1 MARFTRSD
9 IRAIVG
15 EACNDEI
22 ENKLIA
28 LHLGVVDPLTDDVAR
43 YKADADKLL
52 DVQRE
57 LDDLKAAGNDDYKQ
71 KYEDEHTALE
81 NLKQSIADEKALA
94 EKSSL
99 YRLLLQESG
108 IDPKRIDAVLRVSD
122 LTKVEV
128 KDGSIVDSK
137 ALAESIKT
145 EWADFVVK
153 PGAKGDKPD
162 TPPADG
168 GEITKEAFDTMSLS
182 DKMAFANSHPAEY
195 AEFTK

>member
-28 LHLGVVDPLTDDVAR
+28 LHLGVVDPLKDDVAR

-57 LDDLKAAGNDDYKQ
+57 LDDLKAAGSDDYKQ

-168 GEITKEAFDTMSLS
+168 GEMTKEAFDTMSLS

>member
-15 EACNDEI
+15 EVCNDEI

-28 LHLGVVDPLTDDVAR
+28 LHLGVVDPLKDDVAR

-52 DVQRE
+52 DVQKE
-57 LDDLKAAGNDDYKQ
+57 LDDLKAAGNEDYKQ

-81 NLKQSIADEKALA
+81 NLRQSIADEKALA

-108 IDPKRIDAVLRVSD
+108 IDPKRIDAVLRVAD

-128 KDGSIVDSK
+128 KDGKLVDSK

-168 GEITKEAFDTMSLS
+168 GEMTKEAFDTMSLS

>member
-28 LHLGVVDPLTDDVAR
+28 LHLGVVDPLKDDAAR

-71 KYEDEHTALE
+71 KYEDEHAALE

-137 ALAESIKT
+137 SLAESIKT

-168 GEITKEAFDTMSLS
+168 GEMTKEAFDTMSLS

>member
-9 IRAIVG
+9 IRAIIG
-15 EACNDEI
+15 EVCTDEI

-28 LHLGVVDPLTDDVAR
+28 LHLGVVDPLKDDVAR
-43 YKADADKLL
+43 YKADADRLL
-52 DVQRE
+52 GVQEE
-57 LDDLKAAGNDDYKQ
+57 LDQLKAAGDGGYKQ

-94 EKSSL
+94 EKSGL
-99 YRLLLQESG
+99 YRQLLQEAG
-108 IDPKRIDAVLRVSD
+108 IDPKRVDTVLRVAD

-128 KDGSIVDSK
+128 KDGKLVDSK
-137 ALAESIKT
+137 ALADSIKT

-162 TPPADG
+162 NPPAGG
-168 GEITKEAFDTMSLS
+168 GEMTKEAFDSMSLS
-182 DKMAFANSHPAEY
+182 DKMAFANSNPAKY

>member
-28 LHLGVVDPLTDDVAR
+28 LHLGVVDPLKDDVAR

-57 LDDLKAAGNDDYKQ
+57 LDDLKVAGNDDYKQ
-71 KYEDEHTALE
+71 KYEDEHAALE

-162 TPPADG
+162 TPPANG
-168 GEITKEAFDTMSLS
+168 GEMTKEAFDTMSLS

>member
-28 LHLGVVDPLTDDVAR
+28 LHLGVVDPLKDDVAR

-71 KYEDEHTALE
+71 KYEDEHAALE

-162 TPPADG
+162 TPPANG
-168 GEITKEAFDTMSLS
+168 GEMTKEAFDTMSLS

>member
-15 EACNDEI
+15 EVCNDEI

-28 LHLGVVDPLTDDVAR
+28 LHLGVVDPLKDDAAR
-43 YKADADKLL
+43 YKADADKLS
-52 DVQRE
+52 DVQKE
-57 LDDLKAAGNDDYKQ
+57 LDDLKAAGNEDYKQ

-94 EKSSL
+94 EKSGL
-99 YRLLLQESG
+99 YRVLLQESG
-108 IDPKRIDAVLRVSD
+108 IDPKRIDAVLRVAD

-128 KDGSIVDSK
+128 KDGKLVDSK
-137 ALAESIKT
+137 ALAENIKT

-162 TPPADG
+162 TPPAGG
-168 GEITKEAFDTMSLS
+168 GEMTKEAFDTMSLS

>member
-28 LHLGVVDPLTDDVAR
+28 LHLGVVDPLKDDVAR

-71 KYEDEHTALE
+71 KYEDEHAALE

-168 GEITKEAFDTMSLS
+168 GEMTKEAFDTMSLS

>member
-28 LHLGVVDPLTDDVAR
+28 LHLGVVDPLKDDVAR

-71 KYEDEHTALE
+71 KYEDEHAALE

-122 LTKVEV
+122 LAKVEV

-168 GEITKEAFDTMSLS
+168 GEMTKEAFDTMSLS

>member
-28 LHLGVVDPLTDDVAR
+28 LHLGVVDPLKDDVAR

-122 LTKVEV
+122 LAKVEV

-168 GEITKEAFDTMSLS
+168 GEMTKEAFDTMSLS

>member
-28 LHLGVVDPLTDDVAR
+28 LHLGVVDPLKDDVAR

-57 LDDLKAAGNDDYKQ
+57 LDDLKAAGSDDYKQ

-137 ALAESIKT
+137 TLAESIKT

-168 GEITKEAFDTMSLS
+168 GEMTKEAFDTMSLS

>member
-15 EACNDEI
+15 EVCNDEI

-28 LHLGVVDPLTDDVAR
+28 LHLGVVDPLKDDVAR
-43 YKADADKLL
+43 YKADADKLS
-52 DVQRE
+52 DVQKE
-57 LDDLKAAGNDDYKQ
+57 LDDLKAAGNEDYKQ

-99 YRLLLQESG
+99 YRVLLQESG
-108 IDPKRIDAVLRVSD
+108 IDPKRIDAVLRVAD

-128 KDGSIVDSK
+128 KDGKLVDSK

-168 GEITKEAFDTMSLS
+168 GEMTKEAFDTMSLS

>member
-28 LHLGVVDPLTDDVAR
+28 LHLGVVDPLKDDVAR

-57 LDDLKAAGNDDYKQ
+57 LDDLKAAGGEDYKQ

-108 IDPKRIDAVLRVSD
+108 VDPKRIDAVLRVSD

-137 ALAESIKT
+137 ALVDSIKT

-168 GEITKEAFDTMSLS
+168 GEMTKEAFDTMSLS

>member
-28 LHLGVVDPLTDDVAR
+28 LHLGVVDPLKDDVAR

-57 LDDLKAAGNDDYKQ
+57 LDDLKAAGGEDYKQ

-122 LTKVEV
+122 LAKVEV

-168 GEITKEAFDTMSLS
+168 GVMTKEAFDTMSLS

>member
-28 LHLGVVDPLTDDVAR
+28 LHLGVVDPLKDDVAR

-57 LDDLKAAGNDDYKQ
+57 LDDLKAAGGDDYKQ

-94 EKSSL
+94 EKSGL

>member
-15 EACNDEI
+15 EVCNDEI

-28 LHLGVVDPLTDDVAR
+28 LHLGVVDPLKDDVTR
-43 YKADADKLL
+43 YKADADKLS
-52 DVQRE
+52 DVQKE
-57 LDDLKAAGNDDYKQ
+57 LNDLKAAGNEDYKQ

-81 NLKQSIADEKALA
+81 NLRRSIADEKALA

-99 YRLLLQESG
+99 YRVLLQESG
-108 IDPKRIDAVLRVSD
+108 IDPKRIDAVLRVAD

-128 KDGSIVDSK
+128 KDGKLVDSK

-168 GEITKEAFDTMSLS
+168 GEMTKEAFDAMSLS

>member
-28 LHLGVVDPLTDDVAR
+28 LHLGVVDPLKDDVAR

-57 LDDLKAAGNDDYKQ
+57 LDDLKAAGGEDYKQ

-94 EKSSL
+94 EKSGL
-99 YRLLLQESG
+99 YRVLLQESG

-153 PGAKGDKPD
+153 PGAKGGKPD
-162 TPPADG
+162 TPPASG

>member
-15 EACNDEI
+15 EVCNDEI

-28 LHLGVVDPLTDDVAR
+28 LHLGVVDPLKDDVTR
-43 YKADADKLL
+43 YKADADKLS
-52 DVQRE
+52 DVQKE
-57 LDDLKAAGNDDYKQ
+57 LNDLKAAGNEDYKQ

-81 NLKQSIADEKALA
+81 NLRRSIADEKALA

-99 YRLLLQESG
+99 YRVLLQESG
-108 IDPKRIDAVLRVSD
+108 IDPKRIDAVLRVAD

-128 KDGSIVDSK
+128 KDGKLVDSK

-168 GEITKEAFDTMSLS
+168 GEMTKEAFDTMSLS

>member
-9 IRAIVG
+9 IRVIVG

-28 LHLGVVDPLTDDVAR
+28 LHLGVVDPLKDDVAR

-71 KYEDEHTALE
+71 KYEDEHAALE

-94 EKSSL
+94 EKSGL

-168 GEITKEAFDTMSLS
+168 GEMTKEAFDTMSLS
-182 DKMAFANSHPAEY
+182 DKMVFANSHPAEY

>member
-28 LHLGVVDPLTDDVAR
+28 LHLGVVDPLKDDVAR

-57 LDDLKAAGNDDYKQ
+57 LDDLKAAGGEDYKQ

-168 GEITKEAFDTMSLS
+168 GEMTKEAFDTMSLS